1 MENKDGIKFSLSV
14 LPFGG
19 YVAFHDPSD
28 TLNYNQLSSEEKKYV
43 LANRPALERSLVTL
57 AGPFFNF
64 VLAFVIF
71 AFVGFFMPRESD
83 VVSAKLLDSNQEKIY
98 RVLSVNNIPLKML
111 KNLKLNFLKILD
123 LRAVL
128 KLTYLIMKIKENFQF
143 LRMLIIFHSHKIKV
157 PRLF

>member
-1 MENKDGIKFSLSV
+1 
-14 LPFGG
+14 
-19 YVAFHDPSD
+19 
-28 TLNYNQLSSEEKKYV
+28 
-43 LANRPALERSLVTL
+43 
-57 AGPFFNF
+57 
-64 VLAFVIF
+64 
-71 AFVGFFMPRESD
+71 MPRESD

-98 RVLSVNNIPLKML
+98 RVLSVNNIPI
-111 KNLKLNFLKILD
+111 KNAQELEIELLKILD